1 MILTVQEYAKILC
14 DEPGPSGF
22 ETAAAQKAVE
32 LLTPLVDEVRIDRL
46 GNVIGLR
53 RCGKENARKVVLDA
67 HMDEIGFIV
76 TGVEDGFL
84 RFTTL
89 GGVDPRML
97 PNRELTVLTD
107 PPIFGV
113 CVCLPPHVQSEADF
127 DNSTPIDE
135 LFIDIG
141 MSQDKAK
148 ELVPIG
154 TPVVYN
160 TKGFELMN
168 GSFCAKALDDRGC
181 FATLLRA
188 AELLKDKPLQV
199 DLYIVGSV
207 CEEVGSYRGATTAVY
222 DIHPDVGIAVDVT
235 HAKTPDSAGDVRFKP
250 GGGAAIAVGTIA
262 TRWVSN
268 KLVSLAKERE
278 IPYNIEVASVPR
290 GTNAF
295 AVQISREGVAC
306 CLVSLPIKYMHTP
319 VEVMDSQDGEAVANL
334 LAAFVETLGEEDF
347 PCCKL

>member
-14 DEPGPSGF
+14 DQFGPSGF
-22 ETAAAQKAVE
+22 ETAAAEKAKE
-32 LLTPLVDEVRIDRL
+32 LLAPLVDEVRIDRL
-46 GNVIGLR
+46 GNLIGLR
-53 RCGKENARKVVLDA
+53 RCGKENARKIVLDA
-67 HMDEIGFIV
+67 HMDEIGFVV
-76 TGVEDGFL
+76 TGIEDGFL

-97 PNRELTVLTD
+97 PNRELTVMTD

-135 LFIDIG
+135 LFVDIG
-141 MSQDKAK
+141 MSQEQAEK
-148 ELVPIG
+148 LVKIG
-154 TPVVYN
+154 TPMVYN

-168 GSFCAKALDDRGC
+168 GRFCAKALDDRGC

-188 AELLKDKPLQV
+188 AEMLKDKPLEV

-222 DIHPDVGIAVDVT
+222 DINPDVGIAVDVT
-235 HAKTPDSAGDVRFKP
+235 HAKTPDSGSDVRFKP

-268 KLVSLAKERE
+268 KLVTLAKERE
-278 IPYNIEVASVPR
+278 IPYEIEVTSGPR

-319 VEVMDSQDGEAVANL
+319 VEVMDSQDGEAVAKL

>member
-1 MILTVQEYAKILC
+1 LTVQEYAKQLC
-14 DEPGPSGF
+14 DQPGPSGF
-22 ETAAAQKAVE
+22 ETAATLKAGE
-32 LLTPLVDEVRIDRL
+32 LLAPLVDEVRIDRL
-46 GNVIGLR
+46 GNLIGLR
-53 RCGKENARKVVLDA
+53 RCGKENARKIVLDA

-97 PNRELTVLTD
+97 PNRELTILTD

-113 CVCLPPHVQSEADF
+113 CVCLPPHVQSDADF

-141 MSQDKAK
+141 MSQEKAK

-154 TPVVYN
+154 TPIVYN
-160 TKGFELMN
+160 TEGFELMN
-168 GSFCAKALDDRGC
+168 GRFCAKALDDRAC

-188 AELLKDKPLQV
+188 AELLKDKPLQADV
-199 DLYIVGSV
+199 YIVGSI

-222 DIHPDVGIAVDVT
+222 DINPDVAIAVDVT
-235 HAKTPDSAGDVRFKP
+235 HAKTPDSSSEVRFKP
-250 GGGAAIAVGTIA
+250 GSGAAIAVGTVA

-278 IPYNIEVASVPR
+278 IPYNIEVASGPQ

-295 AVQISREGVAC
+295 ALQISKEGIAC

>member
-1 MILTVQEYAKILC
+1 MTVQEYAKQLC
-14 DEPGPSGF
+14 DQPGPSGF
-22 ETAAAQKAVE
+22 ETAAVRKAKE
-32 LLTPLVDEVRIDRL
+32 LLAPLVDEVRIDRL
-46 GNVIGLR
+46 GNLIGLR
-53 RCGKENARKVVLDA
+53 RCGKENARKIVLDA

-97 PNRELTVLTD
+97 PNRELAVLTD

-113 CVCLPPHVQSEADF
+113 CICLPPHVQNEADF
-127 DNSTPIDE
+127 DNSTPINE

-141 MSQDKAK
+141 MSQERAK

-154 TPVVYN
+154 TPMVYN

-168 GSFCAKALDDRGC
+168 GRFCAKAIDDRGC

-199 DLYIVGSV
+199 DLYIVGSI
-207 CEEVGSYRGATTAVY
+207 CEEVGSYRGATTAIY
-222 DIHPDVGIAVDVT
+222 GINPDVGIAVDVT
-235 HAKTPDSAGDVRFKP
+235 HAKTPDSGSDVRFQP
-250 GGGAAIAVGTIA
+250 GGGAAISVGTIA

-268 KLVSLAKERE
+268 KLVSLAKERK
-278 IPYNIEVASVPR
+278 IPYNIEVASGPQ